1 MNPLLIKYAIGA
13 VVTALFGWLCYDY
26 GHDSVMSE
34 WQTERA
40 EMASATTQ
48 AIIKLREQQD
58 AIQRDLKA
66 KESQSWELYQNAE
79 KEAERLNG
87 ELNAMPWRV
96 QVVTKPGNCGVPET
110 DSASSVGDDTTGQY
124 AELPIE
130 TTRSVIA
137 IGKDADQ
144 CEAKLKALQDYVKI
158 IVDGKKQ

>member
-1 MNPLLIKYAIGA
+1 MNPLLIKCAIGA
-13 VVTALFGWLCYDY
+13 AVVALFGWLCYDY

-40 EMASATTQ
+40 EIANATTT
-48 AIIKLREQQD
+48 AIIKLREQQG

-96 QVVTKPGNCGVPET
+96 QVVTKPANCGMPET
-110 DSASSVGDDTTGQY
+110 ASTASVVNDTAKQY

-130 TTRSVIA
+130 TTRSVIT

-158 IVDGKKQ
+158 VVDDKKQ